1 MRNCE
6 IRVGDIGNNLY
17 FGNIIREEGAVF
29 IVAMARQGFN
39 AVTNTNDRLYLRELR
54 QDRVFEV
61 RIVAFNA
68 FDAPNEN
75 FEISFRVVN

>member
-29 IVAMARQGFN
+29 IVAMATPGGFN
-39 AVTNTNDRLYLRELR
+39 AVIDANGRKRMYLRELR
-54 QDRVFEV
+54 QERVFEV
-61 RIVAFNA
+61 SILNV
-68 FDAPNEN
+68 EN
-75 FEISFRVVN
+75 RNLEISFRVVN